1 MPSLKMKTKTST
13 ASVKEKY
20 GLHVCLK
27 SSIISKHSCSHV
39 KISQQ
44 TAEFDTCTNN
54 CHDVSSSME
63 VLTSGF
69 DYDQAIEQQELLGE
83 ENSHIRMQPSIFVD
97 STNIGRMESNNSC
110 QSNLETIFSPILEPV
125 DAFNESSINYDA
137 GNSDFCWVGI
147 NKGPNVQGLGTD
159 DSDDNRNSCDY
170 QTCNVSDFF
179 ISDMIIAGLPL
190 DGNAVD
196 DAITESIPFSD
207 YKCAETSMLF
217 DVADQYMI
225 LPFLEDTAKS
235 SDTNAVKLPEEATM
249 DPDNASLYLAIEQ
262 MKSFNQESDVNYDF
276 NQAEHFDPQVFLK
289 NLPELSDVVTNFQ
302 PAVLP
307 KETQRRKAVT
317 LVLDLDDV
325 CLNMQ
330 EIWELFHAT
339 SVALVCC
346 KQLVVGLMGLIPVF
360 FRFIETL
367 VHSTLEH
374 CDDADFTFT
383 VFFNMKE
390 HTVYVKQRPY
400 LQTFLE
406 RVAEMFEVI
415 IFTASQSIYAAQLL
429 NILDPDGKLLSR
441 RVYRESCIFSDG
453 SYTKDLTVLGIDL
466 AKVAIIDNSPQ
477 VFRLQ
482 VNNGIPIKSWFDDP
496 SDCSLIS
503 LLPFLESL
511 ADAEDVRPIIAKRF
525 GNKE

>member
-137 GNSDFCWVGI
+137 GS

-317 LVLDLDDV
+317 LVLDLD
-325 CLNMQ
+325 
-330 EIWELFHAT
+330 
-339 SVALVCC
+339 
-346 KQLVVGLMGLIPVF
+346 
-360 FRFIETL
+360 ETL

-429 NILDPDGKLLSR
+429 DILDPDGKLLSR

-525 GNKE
+525 ACSVSFSSQLTTLWSASV